1 MGYGS
6 GSRSGGVKP
15 EPPNLAVKQ
24 RRKGWNVK
32 VFIMQRDY
40 NAWLRALY
48 GEYHRRPFCTRKR
61 FGLASTS
68 KVCVEWGGRGLR
80 VLQAF
85 PGIQVLWFLG
95 FRVWTAEVGTGLGPG
110 QSSGHRAKGRWV
122 SSC

>member
-68 KVCVEWGGRGLR
+68 KVCVEWGGG
-80 VLQAF
+80 VLESYKLF
-85 PGIQVLWFLG
+85 RG
-95 FRVWTAEVGTGLGPG
+95 FRSCGLVVLGVSGLDRGGGHGAGARPEFGT
-110 QSSGHRAKGRWV
+110 
-122 SSC
+122 